1 MQRLECG
8 IFEFNIITKVNHME
22 IIRRRVGTHA
32 DGVFVNCPPLVSELD
47 YDACS
52 SFVVNGVVNF

>member
-1 MQRLECG
+1 
-8 IFEFNIITKVNHME
+8 ME

-32 DGVFVNCPPLVSELD
+32 DGVFVNCSPLVSELD

-52 SFVVNGVVNF
+52 SFVVNGIVHF